1 MQKINVII
9 KKVKIGAK
17 YYIDNKEVVR
27 EDAKNRCRNLSKKKR
42 KHQRDRYFCNIDL
55 NESLDNIKEIIMLLK
70 K

>member
-1 MQKINVII
+1 MSVINCEI
-9 KKVKIGAK
+9 
-17 YYIDNKEVVR
+17 
-27 EDAKNRCRNLSKKKR
+27 NLILTW